1 MSQDNLYELI
11 KSMTKSEKRYFK
23 LVSSRHTI
31 GEENN
36 YIILFDY
43 IDKLTEY
50 NEEELRNHFKGEAF
64 LNRFSITK
72 KRLYNHILHSLDG
85 YHVGNSI
92 DGQLF
97 KMLHGAEIL
106 YNKALYNQCRK
117 LLVSAQKLA
126 EKHERLNI
134 LLEISN
140 RQKLLFENKGYAN
153 VNAEDMNLINKNDMN
168 YINAIQQNSELW
180 NLKSELFIHLSKSG
194 VSRTNEESSSF
205 SSINNRLDKFY
216 TSSIN
221 FLNNKYLFNHT
232 KSACFFA
239 LNEFEKCR
247 EFLYENLS
255 LFERNESFLIEHPN
269 NYFSVLTN
277 AIYVNERLNDFSESN
292 KLLAKLK
299 ALPVDYKLNLTDDF
313 QIKLFSSTS
322 SIELSTY
329 IKRGEFGKA
338 INQIPIVENGLIA
351 YGKKITPLRRAYLNF
366 KIAGIYLS
374 INEYNQAL
382 KWVNAILNDQDLD
395 QSEDII
401 AFTHMLDLLVH
412 LELKHNQL
420 LPYSIKSTHRFLK
433 SRNKLHDFEKVILSF
448 ITKLIKEDNVFENE
462 SIWEELYEEML
473 LLKDDVYQGVAL
485 EYFDFESWAKS
496 KAKRLPF
503 EKVVQDKFVKST
515 ERNYSSK

>member
-1 MSQDNLYELI
+1 MSQDNLHELI
-11 KSMTKSEKRYFK
+11 QSMTKSEKRYFK
-23 LVSSRHTI
+23 LLSSRHTI

-36 YIILFDY
+36 YITLFDY
-43 IDKLTEY
+43 LDKQEFY
-50 NEEELRNHFKGEAF
+50 NEEELRKYFKGEAF

-72 KRLYNHILHSLDG
+72 KRLYDHILGALDG
-85 YHVGNSI
+85 FHVGGSI

-106 YNKALYNQCRK
+106 YNKSLYNQCRK

-140 RQKLLFENKGYAN
+140 KQKLLFENKGYAN
-153 VNAEDMNLINKNDMN
+153 VDTKDMNLINQNDLD
-168 YINAIQQNSELW
+168 YINGIQQQSELW

-194 VSRTNEESSSF
+194 VSRTNEETSSF
-205 SSINNRLDKFY
+205 SSINDKLDDLC
-216 TSSIN
+216 SSPIKY
-221 FLNNKYLFNHT
+221 LNNQYLFNHT
-232 KSACFFA
+232 RSACYFA
-239 LNEFEKCR
+239 INDFEKCR
-247 EFLYENLS
+247 IYLNENLN
-255 LFERNESFLIEHPN
+255 LFEANENFLIEHAN

-277 AIYVNERLNDFSESN
+277 AIYVNERLCDYTESN
-292 KLLAKLK
+292 RLLSKLK
-299 ALPVDYKLNLTDDF
+299 ALPIDYKLNLTDDF

-329 IKRGEFGKA
+329 IKRGEFDKA
-338 INQIPIVENGLIA
+338 VQQIPIIENGLIA

-366 KIAGIYLS
+366 KIAGIYMS
-374 INEYNQAL
+374 VNDFNQAL
-382 KWVNAILNDQDLD
+382 RWVNAILNDQELD

-401 AFTHMLDLLVH
+401 AFTHILDLLIH
-412 LELKHNQL
+412 MELKHHQL
-420 LPYSIKSTHRFLK
+420 LPYSIKSTQRFLK
-433 SRNKLHDFEKVILSF
+433 SRNKLHNFEKVILSF
-448 ITKLIKEDNVFENE
+448 ISKLIKEDNIFENE

-503 EKVVQDKFVKST
+503 QRVVQEKFVKTT
-515 ERNYSSK
+515 EKSYSSK